1 MRRRIFIGM
10 TGVVAAWPLAGL
22 AQPAGKTHRL
32 AILAQ
37 SPPVDSVTGK
47 RQRIWLALFEE
58 LQRLGFVEQQNLA
71 VDWRVSTGSDRQV
84 AALAR
89 EIVAMKPDVIFTPDQ
104 RMAGVLKATTAIPI
118 VAILSDPVGFG
129 FAASLARPGGSVTGF
144 SIDVG
149 PEIGAKRLGWLKEA
163 VPAVS
168 RLAWLTPRRH
178 WESRFREQLA
188 RASNALGIVMFGAIV
203 EPPGDE
209 ADYRR
214 AFAAMARERA
224 DSVSVSPALEN
235 LVNRRLIA
243 DLAAEL
249 RLPAI
254 CAYRENV
261 EAGALMA
268 YAVDLAHM
276 FRGAAVYIDR
286 ILKGAHPG
294 TLPIQQPSKFE
305 LAVNLRTAKAL
316 GLALSESVLTRA
328 DEIIE

>member
-1 MRRRIFIGM
+1 MRRRNFIGL
-10 TGVVAAWPLAGL
+10 TGVAAVSPLAAF

-32 AILAQ
+32 AVLSQ
-37 SPPVDSVTGK
+37 SPPVDSTTGK
-47 RQRIWLALFEE
+47 RHRIWLAFYEE
-58 LQRLGFVEQQNLA
+58 LQRLGFVERQNLT
-71 VDWRVSTGSDRQV
+71 VDWRLSTGTDRQI
-84 AALAR
+84 AELAR
-89 EIVAMKPDVIFTPDQ
+89 EIAAMKPDAIFTPDQ
-104 RMAGVLKATTAIPI
+104 RMAGALKAAAAIPV

-149 PEIGAKRLGWLKEA
+149 PEISGKRVGWLKEA
-163 VPAVS
+163 IPTVS
-168 RLAWLTPRRH
+168 RMAWLTPRRH
-178 WESRFREQLA
+178 WESRFRDGLA
-188 RASNALGIVMFGAIV
+188 KASEALGIAMIGAIV
-203 EPPGDE
+203 ESPGDE

-224 DSVSVSPALEN
+224 DSVIVSPALEN

-249 RLPAI
+249 RLPTI

-268 YAVDLAHM
+268 FAVDLAHM
-276 FRGAAVYIDR
+276 FRGAAGYIDR
-286 ILKGAHPG
+286 ILKGVHPG

-305 LAVNLRTAKAL
+305 LVVNLRTAKAL
-316 GLALSESVLTRA
+316 GLALPESVLTGA